1 MVCRSVCLSVTL
13 VNPAK
18 TIEMPF
24 ELLAR
29 MGRRNRVLDAGPEAV
44 RDVTMATNFGTKVA
58 INWLR
63 VNDSD

>member
-1 MVCRSVCLSVTL
+1 
-13 VNPAK
+13 
-18 TIEMPF
+18 
-24 ELLAR
+24 